1 MIPGEEQDE
10 VPWTADAVLEYINS
24 FESPVDA
31 MQNIADTWNYRNEA
45 LDNAIANRNAAETE
59 AERLTAAL
67 AECQER
73 ALRTMKAQQDE
84 NERLRAQV
92 AAIPFEEIVAC
103 AWDSIN
109 GDCST
114 GGYPAAVLN
123 WVDRQPHGTNTK
135 EAHA

>member
-1 MIPGEEQDE
+1 MSLTSKCPSCGHTHIVRPAIGQGAHGAGVIALEHEKLAAYYEKTLLENDFL
-10 VPWTADAVLEYINS
+10 VNASATARSI
-24 FESPVDA
+24 
-31 MQNIADTWNYRNEA
+31 IT
-45 LDNAIANRNAAETE
+45 
-59 AERLTAAL
+59 
-67 AECQER
+67 
-73 ALRTMKAQQDE
+73 AQQE
-84 NERLRAQV
+84 EIERLRAQV

-123 WVDRQPHGTNTK
+123 WVDRQPHGTSTK

>member
-1 MIPGEEQDE
+1 MSLTSKCPSCGHTHIVRPAIGQGAHGAG
-10 VPWTADAVLEYINS
+10 VIVLEHEQLAHCY
-24 FESPVDA
+24 E
-31 MQNIADTWNYRNEA
+31 EA
-45 LDNAIANRNAAETE
+45 LRENDVLVNASA
-59 AERLTAAL
+59 TA
-67 AECQER
+67 R
-73 ALRTMKAQQDE
+73 SIITAQQDE
-84 NERLRAQV
+84 IERLRAQV

-123 WVDRQPHGTNTK
+123 WVDRQPHGTSTSTK

>member
-1 MIPGEEQDE
+1 MTTVRCPSCGHTHN
-10 VPWTADAVLEYINS
+10 VPD
-24 FESPVDA
+24 
-31 MQNIADTWNYRNEA
+31 
-45 LDNAIANRNAAETE
+45 TE

-114 GGYPAAVLN
+114 GGYPASVLN

-135 EAHA
+135 GERA